1 MPPIIGRLVTALH
14 LVAVKCFKPR
24 IKMHKNASL
33 IELKKV
39 QQAISL
45 AYTYQV
51 QAVGYNCGL

>member
-51 QAVGYNCGL
+51 QAV